1 MHIGIFISTLEKVQ
15 IEAMRIILDGTK
27 LNPLPEDRILKL
39 INRRL
44 SNRYIQLYKEYNYLT
59 ASVV

>member
-1 MHIGIFISTLEKVQ
+1 MHTGNFISTLEKVQ

-27 LNPLPEDRILKL
+27 LNPLPENRIFKL

-44 SNRYIQLYKEYNYLT
+44 SNKYIQFYKEYNYLT